1 MPFFPDVATNEI
13 IYSTMK
19 YRLTNL
25 ILSSIIALF
34 LAGCI
39 TFEPTVDLTQFYILN
54 SKTQA
59 YPARP
64 GKTVF
69 VRDVSLADYLD
80 NSQIA
85 QREGP
90 NKIQYL
96 AQHRWAGSLEEM
108 VAGVISDEINSSHPG
123 YNAAM
128 MERGNEDLIL
138 DVKILRFDFDP
149 GASLNLNLEY
159 TVMDGDSRKILRH
172 EQLSQQQA
180 LASDASMTEIVSMM
194 ESILRQ
200 LVGEMKLK

>member
-1 MPFFPDVATNEI
+1 
-13 IYSTMK
+13 MK